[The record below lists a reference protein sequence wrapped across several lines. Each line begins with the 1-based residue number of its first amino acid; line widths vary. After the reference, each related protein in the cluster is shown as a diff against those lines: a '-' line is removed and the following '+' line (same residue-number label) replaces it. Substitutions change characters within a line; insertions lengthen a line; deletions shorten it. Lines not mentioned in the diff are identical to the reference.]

1 MTWLFRL
8 PKVLRLPVACVVV
21 ILGCFAL
28 ALFVAMLPAILLIR
42 SLRNSWRIRRVV
54 RATEKARQHD

>member
-21 ILGCFAL
+21 IFGCLAIAL
-28 ALFVAMLPAILLIR
+28 IVAMLPAILLIR
-42 SLRNSWRIRRVV
+42 SLRNSWRIRRVI
-54 RATEKARQHD
+54 RATQKVN